1 MRTSAQHLVVAK
13 KVNQTLRVLKNGI
26 ENKVGDITELI
37 YVLPTTENS
46 LYSSGPHIS
55 RTIQWIHKVSRE
67 QQQGCQLLFYKE
79 YPSMPRFF
87 SLEHRW
93 LQSHE
98 WLRESGKGLVAFLV
112 VFLVWFGGF
121 LLSLLTQELGVR
133 KLNQQEVC

>member
-55 RTIQWIHKVSRE
+55 RTI
-67 QQQGCQLLFYKE
+67 
-79 YPSMPRFF
+79 
-87 SLEHRW
+87 
-93 LQSHE
+93 
-98 WLRESGKGLVAFLV
+98 
-112 VFLVWFGGF
+112 
-121 LLSLLTQELGVR
+121 
-133 KLNQQEVC
+133 